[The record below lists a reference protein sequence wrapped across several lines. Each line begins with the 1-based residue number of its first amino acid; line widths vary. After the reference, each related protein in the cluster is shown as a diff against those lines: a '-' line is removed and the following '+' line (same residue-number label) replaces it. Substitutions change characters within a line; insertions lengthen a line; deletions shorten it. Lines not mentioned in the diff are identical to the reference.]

1 MKVFARVRR
10 PKKARGNILF
20 RYGWKITLLLLLAGA
35 VFAVF
40 LFYGT
45 WAQTFHMKSVGEM
58 PERSTV
64 YDADGKIYSRL
75 AGANRLKV
83 SLSEVSPEFIAA
95 VLAREDARF
104 YDHKGID
111 WRGVVRALSRDVVR
125 MKAKEGASSLTMQ
138 LARNSLPL
146 GGRTFSRKLL
156 EAMVA
161 LRIEREFTKQQ
172 ILELYVNRIYFGSG
186 CYGVETASQAYFGKN
201 ASKLNLS
208 EAALLAGLIRGPNRF
223 SPLKNPK
230 GAAVQRDAVLD
241 RMVALKKIT
250 SSQAEQAKKT
260 KIVTHPKR
268 MPQIQENYAMDAV
281 QRALSLIL
289 TQDQMDDGGLSIYTT
304 LDSSVQNAAQDA
316 LETQL
321 SKIERQSNFRHPTK
335 AEYKPPENGEG
346 DAAMP
351 YLEGAVVMIDN
362 ASGGIRALVGG
373 RDYAQSKFNRAL
385 APANR
390 QIGSAFKPFVYT
402 VAFSHGL
409 FPSSAISDGPIQPGE
424 IDGAGNWSPGNS
436 DGTYGGVMPCS
447 YGLIH
452 SRNTMSVRVGQFAG
466 LDTVQKIANDLG
478 IAQNIPHGPASY
490 IGSFESNLKDLTSAY
505 TVFPNAGV
513 RRQAY
518 IIERIDDQRHK
529 PIYLS
534 AHISSPALDPG
545 ATWMTSRLMQ
555 EVLTQ
560 GTAASARS
568 LGFKLPAAGKT
579 GTTNDYKD
587 AWFIG
592 YTTTLTCG
600 VWVGFDQPTTIIPH
614 GYGAALALPV
624 WTQVNIIQPNHCNRP
639 CHCNTRRSVRFPT
652 NSPPPAAGGPVRLT
666 ILICLSIRCQT
677 PPARCMAGSNGRLH
691 NRPRMGLRKRL
702 RSRAASSNRSGDSS
716 DANGFRTNA
725 VNCDGQSSTGKIQH
739 ARSLL

>member
-1 MKVFARVRR
+1 
-10 PKKARGNILF
+10 
-20 RYGWKITLLLLLAGA
+20 
-35 VFAVF
+35 
-40 LFYGT
+40 
-45 WAQTFHMKSVGEM
+45 
-58 PERSTV
+58 
-64 YDADGKIYSRL
+64 
-75 AGANRLKV
+75 
-83 SLSEVSPEFIAA
+83 
-95 VLAREDARF
+95 
-104 YDHKGID
+104 
-111 WRGVVRALSRDVVR
+111 
-125 MKAKEGASSLTMQ
+125 
-138 LARNSLPL
+138 
-146 GGRTFSRKLL
+146 
-156 EAMVA
+156 
-161 LRIEREFTKQQ
+161 
-172 ILELYVNRIYFGSG
+172 
-186 CYGVETASQAYFGKN
+186 
-201 ASKLNLS
+201 
-208 EAALLAGLIRGPNRF
+208 
-223 SPLKNPK
+223 
-230 GAAVQRDAVLD
+230 
-241 RMVALKKIT
+241 
-250 SSQAEQAKKT
+250 
-260 KIVTHPKR
+260 
-268 MPQIQENYAMDAV
+268 MDAV

-289 TQDQMDDGGLSIYTT
+289 TQDQMDDGGMSIYTT
-304 LDSSVQNAAQDA
+304 LDPSVQNTAQAA
-316 LETQL
+316 LEAQL
-321 SKIERQSNFRHPTK
+321 SKIEHQSNFHHPIK
-335 AEYKPPENGEG
+335 AEYKPPEDGEG

-351 YLEGAVVMIDN
+351 YLEGAAVVIDN

-390 QIGSAFKPFVYT
+390 QVGSAFKPFVYT

-409 FPSSAISDGPIQPGE
+409 LPSSAISDGPIQPGE

-436 DGTYGGVMPCS
+436 DGTYGGTMPCS

-478 IAQNIPHGPASY
+478 IAQNIPRGPASY

-529 PIYLS
+529 PIYLA
-534 AHISSPALDPG
+534 AHISSPALDAG

-624 WTQVNIIQPNHCNRP
+624 WTQVMNKAAQHYPAEPLQPTMPLQHTTVCSISNQLATTGCR
-639 CHCNTRRSVRFPT
+639 
-652 NSPPPAAGGPVRLT
+652 AAGTAYDIDLPVGNVPNAACQVHGGEQWPFAQQAPNGPQKA
-666 ILICLSIRCQT
+666 LSA
-677 PPARCMAGSNGRLH
+677 PGRFF
-691 NRPRMGLRKRL
+691 K
-702 RSRAASSNRSGDSS
+702 S
-716 DANGFRTNA
+716 FRRFF
-725 VNCDGQSSTGKIQH
+725 G
-739 ARSLL
+739 R

>member
-1 MKVFARVRR
+1 MKLFARLRR

-20 RYGWKITLLLLLAGA
+20 RYGWKITLLALLVGA

-45 WAQTFHMKSVGEM
+45 WAQTFDVKNVGEM

-64 YDADGKIYSRL
+64 YDVDGKIYSRL

-83 SLSEVSPEFIAA
+83 SLSEVSPQFIAA
-95 VLAREDARF
+95 LLAREDTRF

-111 WRGVVRALSRDVVR
+111 WRGVLRALVRDVVS
-125 MKAKEGASSLTMQ
+125 MHAKEGASSLTMQ

-172 ILELYVNRIYFGSG
+172 ILELYVNRIYFGAG

-223 SPLKNPK
+223 SPLKNPE
-230 GAAVQRDAVLD
+230 GAAIQRDAVLD
-241 RMVALKKIT
+241 RMVELKKIT
-250 SSQAEQAKKT
+250 LAQAEQAKKT
-260 KIVTHPKR
+260 RIVTHPKR

-304 LDSSVQNAAQDA
+304 LDPAVQSSAQEA

-321 SKIERQSNFRHPTK
+321 TKVEHQSNFRHSTK

-351 YLEGAVVMIDN
+351 YLEGAVVVIDN

-390 QIGSAFKPFVYT
+390 QVGSAFKPFVYA
-402 VAFSHGL
+402 VAFGHGL
-409 FPSSAISDGPIQPGE
+409 LPGAAISDGPIQPGE
-424 IDGAGNWSPGNS
+424 INGAGNWSPANS

-447 YGLIH
+447 YGLVH

-466 LDTVQKIANDLG
+466 LDAVQKVGNDLG

-513 RRQAY
+513 RKQAY
-518 IIERIDDQRHK
+518 IIERIDDQQHK
-529 PIYLS
+529 PIYLA
-534 AHISSPALDPG
+534 AHITSQAIDPG
-545 ATWMTSRLMQ
+545 AAWMTSEVM
-555 EVLTQ
+555 EDVLTK

-568 LGFKLPAAGKT
+568 LGFKFPAAGKT

-587 AWFIG
+587 AWFVG
-592 YTTTLTCG
+592 YTSTLTCG
-600 VWVGFDQPTTIIPH
+600 VWVGFDQPTTIIAH

-624 WTQVNIIQPNHCNRP
+624 WTQVMNKASRHYPAEPLQPTMP
-639 CHCNTRRSVRFPT
+639 
-652 NSPPPAAGGPVRLT
+652 
-666 ILICLSIRCQT
+666 
-677 PPARCMAGSNGRLH
+677 
-691 NRPRMGLRKRL
+691 
-702 RSRAASSNRSGDSS
+702 
-716 DANGFRTNA
+716 
-725 VNCDGQSSTGKIQH
+725 IQH
-739 ARSLL
+739 ATVCSISNQLATTGCTAAGSAYDIDLPVDKIPTVACQVHGGSQWPFAQQQPNGPQKARNFPGRLFNSFRRFFGGR

>member
-10 PKKARGNILF
+10 PKKARANVLF
-20 RYGWKITLLLLLAGA
+20 RYGWKVTLLVLLAGA
-35 VFAVF
+35 VFAIF
-40 LFYGT
+40 LFYGS
-45 WAQTFHMKSVGEM
+45 WAQTFDMKNVGEM

-64 YDADGKIYSRL
+64 YDVDGKIYSRL

-111 WRGVVRALSRDVVR
+111 WRGVLRALSRDVVS

-146 GGRTFSRKLL
+146 GGRSFSRKLL
-156 EAMVA
+156 EAMVS

-172 ILELYVNRIYFGSG
+172 ILELYVNRIYFGTG

-208 EAALLAGLIRGPNRF
+208 EAALLAGLIRSPNRF
-223 SPLKNPK
+223 SPLKNPR

-250 SSQAEQAKKT
+250 QSQAEQAKKT

-281 QRALSLIL
+281 QRALSQIL
-289 TQDQMDDGGLSIYTT
+289 TEDQMDDGGFSIYTT
-304 LDSSVQNAAQDA
+304 LDPAVQNSAQDA
-316 LETQL
+316 LEKQL
-321 SKIERQSNFRHPTK
+321 SKIEHQSNFHHPLK
-335 AEYKPPENGEG
+335 ADYKLPENGEG
-346 DAAMP
+346 DSAMP
-351 YLEGAVVMIDN
+351 YLEGAVVVIDN
-362 ASGGIRALVGG
+362 SSGGIRALVGG

-390 QIGSAFKPFVYT
+390 QVGSAFKPFVYT

-409 FPSSAISDGPIQPGE
+409 LPSSAISDGPIQPGE
-424 IDGAGNWSPGNS
+424 IEGAGNWSPANS
-436 DGTYGGVMPCS
+436 DGTYGGTMLCS

-466 LDTVQKIANDLG
+466 LNAVQKVANDLG
-478 IAQNIPHGPASY
+478 ISQNLPHGPAIY
-490 IGSFESNLKDLTSAY
+490 IGSFETDLKDLTAAY
-505 TVFPNAGV
+505 SIFPNAGA
-513 RRQAY
+513 RKQAY
-518 IIERIDDQRHK
+518 IIERIDDQQHK
-529 PIYLS
+529 PIYRAEHAS
-534 AHISSPALDPG
+534 TRALDPG
-545 ATWMTSRLMQ
+545 ATWMTSRLM
-555 EVLTQ
+555 EAVLTQ

-587 AWFIG
+587 AWFLG
-592 YTTTLTCG
+592 YTSTLTCG

-624 WTQVNIIQPNHCNRP
+624 WVQVMNKAAQHYPAEPLQPTMP
-639 CHCNTRRSVRFPT
+639 
-652 NSPPPAAGGPVRLT
+652 L
-666 ILICLSIRCQT
+666 
-677 PPARCMAGSNGRLH
+677 
-691 NRPRMGLRKRL
+691 
-702 RSRAASSNRSGDSS
+702 
-716 DANGFRTNA
+716 
-725 VNCDGQSSTGKIQH
+725 QH
-739 ARSLL
+739 ARVCSMSNQLATTGCMAAGTAYDLDLPVDKIPTGACQVHGGSQWPFAQQAPNEPQKALTYPGRFFRSFRRFFGR

>member
-20 RYGWKITLLLLLAGA
+20 RYGWKVALLLLRAGA
-35 VFAVF
+35 VCAVF

-45 WAQTFHMKSVGEM
+45 WAQTYDMKNVGEM
-58 PERSTV
+58 PERNTV
-64 YDADGKIYSRL
+64 YDVDGKIYSRL
-75 AGANRLKV
+75 AGANRLRV
-83 SLSEVSPEFIAA
+83 SLSEVSPFFIAS
-95 VLAREDARF
+95 VLAREDSRF
-104 YDHKGID
+104 YEHKGVD
-111 WRGVVRALSRDVVR
+111 WRGILRALVRDITSGS
-125 MKAKEGASSLTMQ
+125 AKEGASSITQQ

-146 GGRTFSRKLL
+146 GGRTLSRKVL

-161 LRIEREFTKQQ
+161 FRIEHQFTKQQ
-172 ILELYVNRIYFGSG
+172 ILELYINRIYFGTG
-186 CYGVETASQAYFGKN
+186 CYGVETASQIYFGKN

-208 EAALLAGLIRGPNRF
+208 EAALLAGLIRSPNRF
-223 SPLKNPK
+223 SPLKNPE
-230 GAAVQRDAVLD
+230 GAAIQRDAVLD

-250 SSQAEQAKKT
+250 PSQAEQAKKT

-304 LDSSVQNAAQDA
+304 LDPSAQNSAQDA

-351 YLEGAVVMIDN
+351 YLEGAVVVIDN
-362 ASGGIRALVGG
+362 LSGGIRGLVGG

-390 QIGSAFKPFVYT
+390 QVGSAFKPFVYT

-424 IDGAGNWSPGNS
+424 INGAGNWSPANS
-436 DGTYGGVMPCS
+436 DGTYVGTMPCS

-466 LDTVQKIANDLG
+466 LDAVQRVANELG
-478 IAQNIPHGPASY
+478 ISQNVPHGPAIY

-513 RRQAY
+513 RKQAY
-518 IIERIDDQRHK
+518 IIERIDDPRHK

-534 AHISSPALDPG
+534 AHISSSALDPG

-560 GTAASARS
+560 GTAASARA

-587 AWFIG
+587 AWFVG

-624 WTQVNIIQPNHCNRP
+624 WTQVMNKAAEHYPAQPLQ
-639 CHCNTRRSVRFPT
+639 PT
-652 NSPPPAAGGPVRLT
+652 MP
-666 ILICLSIRCQT
+666 
-677 PPARCMAGSNGRLH
+677 
-691 NRPRMGLRKRL
+691 
-702 RSRAASSNRSGDSS
+702 
-716 DANGFRTNA
+716 
-725 VNCDGQSSTGKIQH
+725 IQH
-739 ARSLL
+739 AIVCSISNQLATTGCRGAGTAYDIDLPVDKVPNAACQVHGGAQWPFAQQAPNGPQKAPTLPGRFFKSFRRFFGGR

>member
-1 MKVFARVRR
+1 MKVFARLRR

-20 RYGWKITLLLLLAGA
+20 RYGWKITLLLLLVGA

-45 WAQTFHMKSVGEM
+45 WAQTFDMKTVGEM

-64 YDADGKIYSRL
+64 YDVDGKIYSRL

-95 VLAREDARF
+95 VLAREDTRF

-111 WRGVVRALSRDVVR
+111 WRGILRALVRDITSGS
-125 MKAKEGASSLTMQ
+125 AKQGASSITQQ

-146 GGRTFSRKLL
+146 GGRTLNRKIL

-161 LRIEREFTKQQ
+161 MRIEQKFTKQQ
-172 ILELYVNRIYFGSG
+172 ILELYMNRIYFGTG

-208 EAALLAGLIRGPNRF
+208 EAALLAGLIRSPNRF
-223 SPLKNPK
+223 SPLRNPE
-230 GAAVQRDAVLD
+230 GAAKQRDAVLD
-241 RMVALKKIT
+241 RMVGLKKVT
-250 SSQAEQAKKT
+250 PSQAEQAKKT

-281 QRALSLIL
+281 QRALSQIL

-304 LDSSVQNAAQDA
+304 LDPSVQNSAQDA
-316 LETQL
+316 LDTQL
-321 SKIERQSNFRHPTK
+321 TKIEHQSNFRHPTK
-335 AEYKPPENGEG
+335 VDYKPPENGEG

-351 YLEGAVVMIDN
+351 YLEGAVVVIDN
-362 ASGGIRALVGG
+362 SSGGIRGLVGG

-390 QIGSAFKPFVYT
+390 QVGSAFKPFVYAL
-402 VAFSHGL
+402 AFSNGL
-409 FPSSAISDGPIQPGE
+409 LPGAAVSDGPIQPGE
-424 IDGAGNWSPGNS
+424 IDGAGGWSPGNS
-436 DGTYGGVMPCS
+436 DGTFGGIQPVS

-466 LDTVQKIANDLG
+466 LDAVQQIANTLNLSD
-478 IAQNIPHGPASY
+478 NVPHGAAIY
-490 IGSFESNLKDLTSAY
+490 IGSFETNLRSLTAAY
-505 TVFPNAGV
+505 SVFPNAGV
-513 RRQAY
+513 RKQSY
-518 IIERIDDQRHK
+518 IIERIDDQDHQ
-529 PIYLS
+529 PIYRA
-534 AHISSPALDPG
+534 AHSTEPTLDPG
-545 ATWMTSRLMQ
+545 ACWMTAELMEQ
-555 EVLTQ
+555 VLPR
-560 GTAASARS
+560 GTAAAARS

-587 AWFIG
+587 AWFVG
-592 YTTTLTCG
+592 YTSNLTCG
-600 VWVGFDQPTTIIPH
+600 VWVGFDQPVTIIPH

-624 WTQVNIIQPNHCNRP
+624 WTQVMTKAAQRYPAQPLQPIMPLQRAMVCSLSNHLATTGCQNAGTAYEIDLPVERVPTAACEIHGGNQMFANRLQDL
-639 CHCNTRRSVRFPT
+639 
-652 NSPPPAAGGPVRLT
+652 G
-666 ILICLSIRCQT
+666 QD
-677 PPARCMAGSNGRLH
+677 
-691 NRPRMGLRKRL
+691 
-702 RSRAASSNRSGDSS
+702 AASLPGRVFRS
-716 DANGFRTNA
+716 FRKFF
-725 VNCDGQSSTGKIQH
+725 GGK
-739 ARSLL
+739 